1 MRRCGRSH
9 PQESRLA
16 YLSHIPV
23 MRPRLPSA
31 SDILPYLKAI
41 DSQRWYSNWGP
52 LVTRLEDQLARRLG
66 LSSHSV
72 VTTSNCTAGLTVAL
86 LARDVPA
93 GAFCLMP
100 SWTFSATPHA
110 ARAAGLI
117 PWFHDVDPLTW
128 ALDPDVVAVTVKQ
141 MHTRPGAVIVVSPF
155 GAPLDMHAW
164 EDFEDRTGIPVIIDA
179 AAGFDTV
186 RPSHIP
192 CVVSLHATKILG
204 AGEGGFIATTDSHL
218 TGRIRCCCNFGFRD
232 SRVALFPAMNAKMS
246 EYHAAVALTSLA
258 AWPSTR
264 AEHARISQ
272 YYHEA
277 LAPPPNVSLQPGY
290 SDGWVSST
298 ANVLLPPGSS
308 AAISQRLAEAGVE
321 TRSWWGAGCHSQPA
335 FEDCPR
341 DPLPVTEDLGSRV
354 LGLPHILDL
363 RRQDVDRVVQA
374 ISAALSSQSL
384 SNLS

>member
-1 MRRCGRSH
+1 MK
-9 PQESRLA
+9 
-16 YLSHIPV
+16 
-23 MRPRLPSA
+23 PRLPSA

-66 LSSHSV
+66 LNSHCV

-93 GAFCLMP
+93 GSFCLMP

-117 PWFHDVDPLTW
+117 PWFHDVDAHTW
-128 ALDPDVVAVTVKQ
+128 ALNPDVVAETVMQ
-141 MHTRPGAVIVVSPF
+141 MHARPAAVIVVSPF
-155 GAPLDMHAW
+155 GAPLDVQAW

-186 RPSHIP
+186 LASHIP
-192 CVVSLHATKILG
+192 GVVSLHATKILG
-204 AGEGGFIATTDSHL
+204 AGEGGFTATTDSRL
-218 TGRIRCCCNFGFRD
+218 ADLIRCSSNFGFRD
-232 SRVALFPAMNAKMS
+232 SRIAVVTAMNAKMS

-272 YYHEA
+272 YYREA
-277 LAPPPNVSLQPGY
+277 LASLPDVALQPGY
-290 SDGWVSST
+290 GDGWVSST
-298 ANVLLPPGSS
+298 TNVLLLPDSA
-308 AAISQRLAEAGVE
+308 AAISQRLAESGVE

-335 FEDCPR
+335 FQDCPR
-341 DPLPVTEDLGSRV
+341 GPLPVTEDLGSRV
-354 LGLPHILDL
+354 LGLPHFPDL
-363 RRQDVDRVVQA
+363 RREDINRVVQA
-374 ISAALSSQSL
+374 ISAALSTQSL
-384 SNLS
+384 SNLSESISASPHYPVGTEEAEPCPT